1 MTKLVIIS
9 TAAVL
14 TIFVRQAGKVATAA
28 KFVVMELLDQTVPF
42 LVIVLIIIRVS
53 DSMATVLQ
61 VFVLQGGK
69 VITAAQVKFNSAIR

>member
-28 KFVVMELLDQTVPF
+28 KVNFKKSFSSHSVYLRGLLKTTFEQIF
-42 LVIVLIIIRVS
+42 NVISWV
-53 DSMATVLQ
+53 DMALYA
-61 VFVLQGGK
+61 FG
-69 VITAAQVKFNSAIR
+69 S

>member
-1 MTKLVIIS
+1 
-9 TAAVL
+9 
-14 TIFVRQAGKVATAA
+14 
-28 KFVVMELLDQTVPF
+28 MELLDQTVPF

-53 DSMATVLQ
+53 DSMVTVLQ